1 MSQIQTREFR
11 KRLKRIDRIHRRGGG
26 FEASGT
32 LGQSFYTRQ
41 ARRAARPVLRPALA
55 MVVAVVAV
63 KAVAV
68 ASMDEGAYLARVE
81 ALQAG
86 TTGQRAAAFIMAPDP
101 ISQTLARLVTPL
113 LPSE

>member
-1 MSQIQTREFR
+1 MSQTQTKEFR

-41 ARRAARPVLRPALA
+41 ARRAARPVLKPALA
-55 MVVAVVAV
+55 MIVAVIAV
-63 KAVAV
+63 KGVAA
-68 ASMDEGAYLARVE
+68 ASMDEGDYLARIE

-86 TTGQRAAAFIMAPDP
+86 SMGERAVAFLMAPDP
-101 ISQTLARLVTPL
+101 VSQSLARLVAPL
-113 LPSE
+113 FASE